1 MKYAYLRVSDKAQ
14 NLQRQIDWLKEV
26 APDIPDENIYADK
39 QSGKDFERKR
49 YQELKAVLV
58 RGDEVIIKELDRF
71 GRNKD
76 EIKAEIQWFK
86 ESGIIPRIYDVPTT
100 LIDFKG
106 QDWIADMLN
115 NVLIE
120 VLGAIA
126 EQERQ
131 KIVRRRREGVAA
143 MPVVNGKKV
152 SAKTG
157 RGFGRPKREIADFKN
172 FLQQKKDGIITV
184 QKGCEILGISRSLWY
199 QLEKGSG
206 LSSLPCK
213 S

>member
-157 RGFGRPKREIADFKN
+157 RGFGRPEKEVAIDEIEILRKKQKSGQMTVTEICRE
-172 FLQQKKDGIITV
+172 
-184 QKGCEILGISRSLWY
+184 LGISKTTWY
-199 QLEKGSG
+199 QKIKEVA
-206 LSSLPCK
+206 
-213 S
+213 

>member
-26 APDIPDENIYADK
+26 APDIPDENIYSDK

-157 RGFGRPKREIADFKN
+157 RGFGRPEKEVAIDEIEILRKK
-172 FLQQKKDGIITV
+172 QKSGLITV
-184 QKGCEILGISRSLWY
+184 DEACKELGIGRTTWY
-199 QLEKGSG
+199 RLVKEVA
-206 LSSLPCK
+206 
-213 S
+213 

>member
-152 SAKTG
+152 SSKTG
-157 RGFGRPKREIADFKN
+157 RGFGRPEKLVALDEIEI
-172 FLQQKKDGIITV
+172 FLEKQKSGLITV
-184 QKGCEILGISRSLWY
+184 DEACKELGIGRTTWY
-199 QLEKGSG
+199 RLIKEVA
-206 LSSLPCK
+206 
-213 S
+213 

>member
-157 RGFGRPKREIADFKN
+157 RGFGRPEKEVAIDEIEILRKKQKSGQMTVTEICRE
-172 FLQQKKDGIITV
+172 
-184 QKGCEILGISRSLWY
+184 LGISRTTWY
-199 QLEKGSG
+199 ERLKEVA
-206 LSSLPCK
+206 
-213 S
+213 